1 VSPSTPDRA
10 FTSDGAAVSVERG
23 DPNQGGDLLTAQ
35 DAELRQTGEHGCGHD
50 RPNAGYALQ
59 QLVPLP
65 PQGT

>member
-1 VSPSTPDRA
+1 MSPSAPDRA

-35 DAELRQTGEHGCGHD
+35 DTELRQTGEQGCGQD
-50 RPNAGYALQ
+50 RPNSGHALQ
-59 QLVPLP
+59 QFVLLP